1 MLKMVNKIT
10 VNEGKANELIINVV
24 NSITINS
31 TYDKF
36 TDTAEILFP
45 ENINF
50 NGKNIFTGRDAL
62 IKRNDSIKI
71 ELGYDTLKPIF
82 KGYITKV
89 GSSNPIK
96 IECEDQM
103 FLLKK
108 VIVTHP
114 DPSDVKVITKSK
126 TGRALKKPINI
137 TEPIL
142 LSQLLD
148 HIIPDEINYK
158 IIVSNSTGSGTTD
171 DVNLGSFVATKV
183 SVTEI
188 LNTLKDVYGL
198 YSYFKD
204 DVLFVGL
211 PNDASDSKTENF
223 TFEENIIDGTTLE
236 YQQADDIHTKV
247 VAISMNEDNTKKQIE
262 VGDKDGSQRT
272 YYTYNAN
279 EEELKIFA
287 NAKLNEVKYTGYF
300 GKFKTF
306 GEPYVRHGDIA
317 KITSKK
323 FSEQDGFY
331 QIVGVQYNW
340 DTSEGYT
347 RDIDIGQFLG
357 KSLS

>member
-108 VIVTHP
+108 VIVT
-114 DPSDVKVITKSK
+114 
-126 TGRALKKPINI
+126 
-137 TEPIL
+137 
-142 LSQLLD
+142 Q
-148 HIIPDEINYK
+148 
-158 IIVSNSTGSGTTD
+158 
-171 DVNLGSFVATKV
+171 TKV

-323 FSEQDGFY
+323 FPEQDGFY